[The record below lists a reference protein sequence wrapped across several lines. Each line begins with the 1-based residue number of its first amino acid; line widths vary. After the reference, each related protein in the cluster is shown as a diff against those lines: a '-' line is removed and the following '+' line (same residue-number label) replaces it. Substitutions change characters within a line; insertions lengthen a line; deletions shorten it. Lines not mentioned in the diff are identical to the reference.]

1 MTLSMPMVRIRLK
14 CPDVDSFVDKYHA
27 DVNIAG
33 IFVRTRSPLA
43 AGTPVSFDFRLAD
56 DSSLFRGSGVVVWA
70 RNDDTLAPLLDAG
83 MMLSFDELRDGTRA
97 NFERVLARKRTKE
110 EAADTV
116 PTLVRSFAEEP
127 RQLPMTTKMAA
138 DEIEALRARM
148 RDEVTAERAE
158 PTDAVATAEP
168 SPPLPTLVPS
178 EPRVNVEALP
188 LLPATPRTPLAKILV
203 LPAQPARLGANEPTV
218 DADDVTPLP
227 PVAFLADLIEDAP
240 PPRGDVTA
248 LVAAPAAATQATR
261 LLGIGLAAWMLLIA
275 GVVLMR
281 LDVPGQLLRWLIGG

>member
-127 RQLPMTTKMAA
+127 RQLPMTAKMAA

-148 RDEVTAERAE
+148 RDEVTAESVE
-158 PTDAVATAEP
+158 TTETAEP
-168 SPPLPTLVPS
+168 APLLPTLVPS

-203 LPAQPARLGANEPTV
+203 LPAQPARLGANEPTL

-227 PVAFLADLIEDAP
+227 PVAFLADLIDDVP

-248 LVAAPAAATQATR
+248 LVATPAAAATQATR

-281 LDVPGQLLRWLIGG
+281 LEVPGQLLRWLIGG

>member
-127 RQLPMTTKMAA
+127 RQLPMTAKMAA

-148 RDEVTAERAE
+148 RDEVTAESVE
-158 PTDAVATAEP
+158 TTETAEP
-168 SPPLPTLVPS
+168 APLLPTLVPS

-203 LPAQPARLGANEPTV
+203 LPAQPARLGANEPTL

-227 PVAFLADLIEDAP
+227 PMAFLADLIDDVP

-248 LVAAPAAATQATR
+248 LVATPAAAATQATR

-281 LDVPGQLLRWLIGG
+281 LEVPGQLLRWLIGG